1 MGRDYIGLTSRV
13 RYEAQSLLKS
23 GCSPEKV
30 AAQLNVD
37 VLAVKALLRP
47 RKIVRRVVVATAV
60 TEEPKSESESLVESV
75 YAAIRKWKTVRV
87 DEVGEFA
94 VCQFCGT
101 ESIIDDR
108 WYASQHKHL
117 ATCIVANGARISAIL
132 RASLG

>member
-1 MGRDYIGLTSRV
+1 MGSNYIGLTSRV

-23 GCSPEKV
+23 GCSPESV
-30 AAQLNVD
+30 AAQLRVD

-47 RKIVRRVVVATAV
+47 RKVVRRVVVEPPAA
-60 TEEPKSESESLVESV
+60 EEPKSESELLVESV

-108 WYASQHKHL
+108 WHASQHKHL
-117 ATCIVANGARISAIL
+117 ATCIVANGTRISAIL